1 MSELQFVLTP
11 ERMIQFMLVT
21 ARLGGAIA
29 TAPFFG
35 NAGIPVRIRAGL
47 ALAVALAFVGNVP
60 TGAAE
65 EIGTVAEL
73 VGTLILE
80 AATGV
85 LFGLLPQFIL
95 GGVLLGGNMAGIHMG
110 LGLARLV
117 DPLTNVNATPV
128 ALLFQFVTMLVFL
141 VLDVHHLL
149 LRALARSFAVAPP
162 GSFHIGAAGLGEFLG
177 LGTGI
182 FEIAIRIA
190 APVLGGLLIIDAAMG
205 LLARAIKELNVFIMG
220 FAVKIGVGFLLI
232 GGSFPYVVSLLE
244 QRFADL
250 EPTLVNL
257 LGSLH

>member
-1 MSELQFVLTP
+1 VLGP
-11 ERMIQFMLVT
+11 ERVIQFMLVT

-35 NAGIPVRIRAGL
+35 HAGMPMRIRAGL

-60 TGAAE
+60 ASATADIE
-65 EIGTVAEL
+65 NLVEL
-73 VGTLILE
+73 VGALVLE

-85 LFGLLPQFIL
+85 MFGLVPQFIL

-128 ALLFQFVTMLVFL
+128 ALLFQFVAMLVFL

-149 LRALARSFAVAPP
+149 LRALARSFTVAPL
-162 GSFHIGAAGLGEFLG
+162 GSFYLGEAGLGNFLG

-182 FEIAIRIA
+182 FEVAVRIA
-190 APVLGGLLIIDAAMG
+190 APVLGGLLIMDAAMG

-220 FAVKIGVGFLLI
+220 FAVKIGVGFLLV
-232 GGSFPYVVSLLE
+232 GASLPYAVSLLE
-244 QRFADL
+244 RRFADL
-250 EPTLVNL
+250 EPTLLRL
-257 LGSLH
+257 LASFS